1 VRDIPIN
8 NPYVKEALNNFL
20 WYYENKDLVMKT
32 IKRIGNTKSRKHF
45 TSKKYLD
52 NLVFMGRDH
61 NGYPEDMCSYELKA
75 DKLKSNIKDNTHA
88 AELIKRYSDYNTELC
103 SILCTKNNALTTMYP
118 PNGFIGWHNNANASA
133 YNLIFSWS
141 ETGDGHFQYIDG
153 ETGEIIIMKDRKG
166 WNCKAGYFGSYNEHE
181 SKLVYHSAETD
192 CWRMTISYM
201 FNRTEMSANIQEE
214 TIQEI
219 MDI

>member
-1 VRDIPIN
+1 
-8 NPYVKEALNNFL
+8 
-20 WYYENKDLVMKT
+20 MKT

-75 DKLKSNIKDNTHA
+75 DKLESNIKDNTHA

-192 CWRMTISYM
+192 CWRMTVSYM
-201 FNRTEMSANIQEE
+201 FNRTEMSAKIQEE

>member
-1 VRDIPIN
+1 VRDVPIN
-8 NPYVKEALNNFL
+8 NPYVEEALNNFL

-61 NGYPEDMCSYELKA
+61 NGYPEDMCAYELKA
-75 DKLKSNIKDNTHA
+75 DKLESNIKDNTHA